1 MYLLLKAHSNSEHD
15 DGPDFAVIDLGT
27 DLGLIEIHVKAAR
40 DAKALI
46 KPMPDYLEWF
56 EYSPFWF
63 QGDFALEGYDFA
75 EAMARDKAV
84 LVQDLPPFLRS
95 DDIVYPEDREDL
107 GATELRQENT
117 RLVVNVNDGEIHWE
131 ANIKG
136 SDIAMETVSISMDQL
151 KGLQIYPGLPLDDDI
166 GPER

>member
-1 MYLLLKAHSNSEHD
+1 MYLLLQAHSSGDHD
-15 DGPDFAVIDLGT
+15 DGTDFAVIDLGT
-27 DLGLIEIHVKAAR
+27 DFGLIEIHVKAAR

-46 KPMPDYLEWF
+46 KPVPDYLEWYD
-56 EYSPFWF
+56 YSPSWF
-63 QGDFALEGYDFA
+63 QGDFTLEGHDFV

-95 DDIVYPEDREDL
+95 DEIVDPEDREDL

-136 SDIAMETVSISMDQL
+136 SYIAMETVSISMDRL
-151 KGLQIYPGLPLDDDI
+151 KGLQIYPGLPLDDSV